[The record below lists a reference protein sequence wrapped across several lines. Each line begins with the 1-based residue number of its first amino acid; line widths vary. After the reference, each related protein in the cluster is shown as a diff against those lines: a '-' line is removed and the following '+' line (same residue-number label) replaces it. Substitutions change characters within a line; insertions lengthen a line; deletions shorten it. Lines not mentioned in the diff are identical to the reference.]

1 MTDTTRPTNTTDA
14 YGKDSAYGKEIAM
27 TVIGAGSYGTSLA
40 ISLARNGANVV
51 LWGHDPVHMSRLES
65 ERANNE
71 FLPNIDFPESLI
83 IESDLEKA
91 VTASRDLLVVVPSH
105 VFGIVLN
112 SLKPHLTTNS
122 RICWATKGLEPE
134 TGRLLKD
141 VAHDV
146 LGDGYS
152 LAVLSGPTFA
162 KELAMG
168 MPTAISVASPD
179 EVFLEELQ
187 EKIHCGKTFRVY
199 ANSDFIGMQL
209 GGAVK
214 NVIAIGAGMSD
225 GIGFGANARTA
236 LITRGLAEMS
246 RLGAAL
252 GAQPETFM
260 GMAGLGDLVLTCTD
274 NQSRNRRFGLALG
287 AGKDVDTAQEEIGQ
301 VVEGYRNTKEVWLLS
316 ERMGVEM
323 PIVEQIYQVLYQGKD
338 AHLAAQDLLA
348 RDKKSER

>member
-1 MTDTTRPTNTTDA
+1 MSETQNHNS
-14 YGKDSAYGKEIAM
+14 YGKPVEM

-40 ISLARNGANVV
+40 ISLARNGANIV
-51 LWGHDPVHMSRLES
+51 LWGHDAEHMARLDAD
-65 ERANNE
+65 RANHE
-71 FLPNIDFPESLI
+71 FLPGIAFPDTLI
-83 IESDLEKA
+83 VETDLQKA
-91 VTASRDLLVVVPSH
+91 VQASRDLLVVVPSH
-105 VFGIVLN
+105 VFGIVLK
-112 SLKPHLTTNS
+112 SLQPHLRADS

-134 TGRLLKD
+134 TGRLLQD

-146 LGDGYS
+146 LGDSYP

-168 MPTAISVASPD
+168 MPTRRLVASPD
-179 EVFLEELQ
+179 AQFVRDLQ
-187 EKIHCGKTFRVY
+187 EKIHCSKTFRVY

-287 AGKDVDTAQEEIGQ
+287 QGKDVDTAQTDIGQ
-301 VVEGYRNTKEVWLLS
+301 VVEGYRNTKEVWMLAK
-316 ERMGVEM
+316 RMGVEM

-338 AHLAAQDLLA
+338 ARLAAQDLLA
-348 RDKKSER
+348 RDKKMER

>member
-1 MTDTTRPTNTTDA
+1 MSETQNHNS
-14 YGKDSAYGKEIAM
+14 YGKPVEM

-40 ISLARNGANVV
+40 ISLARNGANIV
-51 LWGHDPVHMSRLES
+51 LWGHDAEHMARLDAD
-65 ERANNE
+65 RANHE
-71 FLPNIDFPESLI
+71 FLPGIAFPDTLI
-83 IESDLEKA
+83 VETDLQKA
-91 VTASRDLLVVVPSH
+91 VQASRDLLVVVPSH
-105 VFGIVLN
+105 VFGIVLK
-112 SLKPHLTTNS
+112 SLQPHLRADS

-134 TGRLLKD
+134 TGRLLQD

-146 LGDGYS
+146 LGDNYP

-179 EVFLEELQ
+179 AQFVRDLQ
-187 EKIHCGKTFRVY
+187 EKIHCSKTFRVY

-287 AGKDVDTAQEEIGQ
+287 QGKDVDTAQTDIGQ
-301 VVEGYRNTKEVWLLS
+301 VVEGYRNTKEVWMLAK
-316 ERMGVEM
+316 RMGVEM

-338 AHLAAQDLLA
+338 ARLAAQDLLA
-348 RDKKSER
+348 RDKKMER